1 MTAAAGS
8 ASAGPPAL
16 KNHDPVLAA
25 FAAEVG
31 SEGPV
36 TVAGGRTRWE
46 RGGALAPGT
55 RELAAPAGIVAYA
68 PAEMTVVVRAGTTVA
83 ELHHELGARGQRS
96 ALPERG
102 GPAGGSPND
111 GTAGGSSNDGT
122 VGGAVAV
129 GENHLD
135 RRARGTVAVSVLQ
148 VRYVSA
154 EGRLITGGGPT
165 VKNVTGFDVPRLM
178 TGSLG
183 TLGLLAELILRTN
196 PIPAVSLW
204 LAADG
209 ADPFAVDAALPRPS
223 AVLWDGSRTWVHLE
237 GHGPDVAADA
247 AALSELGS
255 FAETAGPPAEVPPH
269 RWSVEPGRLRRLG
282 RSAPA
287 DGLPVGPF
295 LASVGVGTV
304 WATEPQPVAE
314 PPAAIA
320 AVSRRLKDNFDPTGR
335 LNPGR
340 RIGW

>member
-1 MTAAAGS
+1 MAAAAAGP
-8 ASAGPPAL
+8 AAAPAGPPAL
-16 KNHDPVLAA
+16 QTHDPVLAA

-36 TVAGGRTRWE
+36 AVAGGRTRWE

-55 RELAAPAGIVAYA
+55 RELVAPAGIVAYT
-68 PAEMTVVVRAGTTVA
+68 PAEMTMVVRAGTPVA
-83 ELHHELGARGQRS
+83 ELNEELGTHGQRS

-102 GPAGGSPND
+102 
-111 GTAGGSSNDGT
+111 GT

-165 VKNVTGFDVPRLM
+165 VKNVTGFDLPRLL

-196 PIPAVSLW
+196 PIPAVSRW

-209 ADPFAVDAALPRPS
+209 ADPFAVDATLLRPS
-223 AVLWDGSRTWVHLE
+223 AVLWDGARTWVHLE
-237 GHGPDVAADA
+237 GHEPDVAADA
-247 AALSELGS
+247 ATLGGLGS
-255 FAETAGPPAEVPPH
+255 FREVEGPPDLPPQ
-269 RWSVEPGRLRRLG
+269 RWSVEPARLRSLSR
-282 RSAPA
+282 PEPT
-287 DGLPVGPF
+287 DGLPSGPF
-295 LASVGVGTV
+295 VASVGVGTI
-304 WATEPQPVAE
+304 WAGQAQPAAV
-314 PPAAIA
+314 PPAAIV

-340 RIGW
+340 RVGW

>member
-1 MTAAAGS
+1 MTAPGGAPAA
-8 ASAGPPAL
+8 L
-16 KNHDPVLAA
+16 ETHDPVLAA

-31 SEGPV
+31 VDGPV
-36 TVAGGRTRWE
+36 AAVGGRTRWE
-46 RGGALAPGT
+46 RGGPLAPGA
-55 RELAAPAGIVAYA
+55 REVTAPTGIVAYT

-83 ELHHELGARGQRS
+83 ELHDELGAHGQRS

-102 GPAGGSPND
+102 
-111 GTAGGSSNDGT
+111 GT

-135 RRARGTVAVSVLQ
+135 RRARGTVAVGVLQ

-183 TLGLLAELILRTN
+183 TLGILAELILRTN
-196 PIPAVSLW
+196 PIPAVSRW

-209 ADPFAVDAALPRPS
+209 ADPFAVDAALLRPS

-237 GHGPDVAADA
+237 GHEPDVAADA
-247 AALSELGS
+247 ATLAGLGS
-255 FAETAGPPAEVPPH
+255 FTEVEGPPELPPE
-269 RWSVEPGRLRRLG
+269 RWSVEPGRLRGLG
-282 RSAPA
+282 RSEAPA
-287 DGLPVGPF
+287 GLPQAPYV
-295 LASVGVGTV
+295 ASVGVGTV
-304 WATEPQPVAE
+304 WAAQAQPVAE
-314 PPAAIA
+314 PPTAIAAIA
-320 AVSRRLKDNFDPTGR
+320 RRLKDNFDPTGR

-340 RIGW
+340 RVGW

>member
-8 ASAGPPAL
+8 APAAPPAL
-16 KNHDPVLAA
+16 QSHDPVLAA

-31 SEGPV
+31 TDGPV
-36 TVAGGRTRWE
+36 AVAGGRTRWDL
-46 RGGALAPGT
+46 GGPLAPGT
-55 RELAAPAGIVAYA
+55 RELAAPAGIVAYT
-68 PAEMTVVVRAGTTVA
+68 PAEMTVVVRAGTMVA

-96 ALPERG
+96 ALPERVGLG
-102 GPAGGSPND
+102 GG
-111 GTAGGSSNDGT
+111 GT

-196 PIPAVSLW
+196 PIPAVSRW

-209 ADPFAVDAALPRPS
+209 ADPFAVDAALLRPS
-223 AVLWDGSRTWVHLE
+223 AVLWDGTRTWVHLE

-247 AALSELGS
+247 ATVGALGPFVEV
-255 FAETAGPPAEVPPH
+255 EGPPADLPPH
-269 RWSVEPGRLRRLG
+269 RWSVEPGRLRSLG
-282 RSAPA
+282 RPAPA
-287 DGLPVGPF
+287 HGLPAGPF
-295 LASVGVGTV
+295 VASIGVGTV
-304 WATEPQPVAE
+304 WATEPQPVAD

-340 RIGW
+340 RIG

>member
-1 MTAAAGS
+1 MTAAAGP
-8 ASAGPPAL
+8 APAAPPAL

-31 SEGPV
+31 TDGPV
-36 TVAGGRTRWE
+36 AVAGGRTRWE
-46 RGGALAPGT
+46 RGGALVPAT
-55 RELAAPAGIVAYA
+55 RELAAPAGIVAYT

-102 GPAGGSPND
+102 
-111 GTAGGSSNDGT
+111 GT

-209 ADPFAVDAALPRPS
+209 ADPFAVDAALLRPS
-223 AVLWDGSRTWVHLE
+223 AVLWDGARTWVHLE

-247 AALSELGS
+247 AALGELGS
-255 FAETAGPPAEVPPH
+255 FAEVGGPPPDLPPH
-269 RWSVEPGRLRRLG
+269 RWSVEPGRLRSLG

-287 DGLPVGPF
+287 GGLPAGPF
-295 LASVGVGTV
+295 VASVGVGTV
-304 WATEPQPVAE
+304 WATEPQPVAD

-320 AVSRRLKDNFDPTGR
+320 VVSRRLKDNFDPSGR